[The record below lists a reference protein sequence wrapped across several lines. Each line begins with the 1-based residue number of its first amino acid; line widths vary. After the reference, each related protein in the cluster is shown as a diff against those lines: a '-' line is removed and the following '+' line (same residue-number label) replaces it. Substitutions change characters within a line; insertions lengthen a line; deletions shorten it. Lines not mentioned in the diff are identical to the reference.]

1 MVSADTQTFIFNI
14 IDTTQEYNTKL
25 VLFCIIFLYLIFLI
39 WLANKII
46 PFKATRDERAMFPIY
61 KQMSVK
67 FMRVFSSVFLVMYPL
82 IIAIFMYRDFDIDML
97 INYMTITYTVIVF
110 TCLGIFILF
119 GMDWIM
125 DLLKLA
131 GIDIKNEKG
140 TFIRRKD
147 K

>member
-1 MVSADTQTFIFNI
+1 
-14 IDTTQEYNTKL
+14 
-25 VLFCIIFLYLIFLI
+25 
-39 WLANKII
+39 
-46 PFKATRDERAMFPIY
+46 
-61 KQMSVK
+61 
-67 FMRVFSSVFLVMYPL
+67 
-82 IIAIFMYRDFDIDML
+82 MYRDFDIDML